1 MLIGK
6 QKEKLGIHDLWMQKR
21 KLEWRTV
28 PVEKYGTCVKEDM
41 EGEMKWLLWHFLACA
56 PDTFGEKY
64 DLTQLYRNGI
74 LYGTGEIKELRFLAE
89 QPCAVYE
96 GMNVGIVRER
106 GGIPDGDAR
115 IRIDD
120 STELGIYLLEE
131 QESEDERT
139 PPSVFSSWEE
149 VYYREP
155 DSRKRERLR
164 YLSPDLSLAAGEG
177 ICFQTFDEL
186 KERREKRLAWFG
198 TDSKWLVQKKL
209 IWME

>member
-1 MLIGK
+1 MQLYTQEEIDRLIGK

-115 IRIDD
+115 IRIDICWR
-120 STELGIYLLEE
+120 SRNPKMRGRRRPCFPPGKKCIIGNRTAERGKGSVTCPRTCLL
-131 QESEDERT
+131 
-139 PPSVFSSWEE
+139 P
-149 VYYREP
+149 
-155 DSRKRERLR
+155 
-164 YLSPDLSLAAGEG
+164 
-177 ICFQTFDEL
+177 
-186 KERREKRLAWFG
+186 REKEYA
-198 TDSKWLVQKKL
+198 SKHLTN
-209 IWME
+209 